1 MQKQGRITASCGQT
15 YAEETLN
22 VLPSEPMPDS
32 SPATFKVLASFTA
45 FGVGYVLVGDALTG
59 EINPGDYLLL
69 PVNGQ
74 LQPQTIIE
82 VESVDRVT
90 DGTTHTGLVILY
102 GTEEELRDLKA
113 LELTGQV
120 LNIFP
125 A

>member
-1 MQKQGRITASCGQT
+1 
-15 YAEETLN
+15 
-22 VLPSEPMPDS
+22 MPDS